1 MSKPEPETT
10 PAYDALAETFGR
22 LHRLAHVDAIV
33 QWDSATYMPPAG
45 SDARTN
51 ALAELATVAHRLR
64 TDPRM
69 KEWLAR
75 ADDEPLSDFQRASL
89 REMTRNW
96 RRANALPET
105 LVERRQ
111 QATGHCEHAWRKQR
125 AANDWAGFLVNFREV
140 VAIAREE
147 AQWLADDTGLS
158 RYDALMDGYEPDM
171 RSARLDELFGDL
183 RSWLPELIARGVTR
197 QATHFIIEPAGPF
210 SLAGQRQLCE
220 QVMTLL
226 GFDFSAGR
234 LDVSTHPFCGG
245 VPEDVRLTTRF
256 STGEFLGSLLGTIH
270 ETGHG
275 RYEQGRPRQWLGLP
289 VGEARSMAIH
299 ESQSLFFEMQ
309 LAGHP
314 GFAKLLAP
322 LIREHLGEQAAFAPD
337 NLQRLMTRV
346 APGLIRVDA
355 DELTYPAH
363 IILRYEIE
371 RPLIEGDIEVD
382 DIPSLWDAKMQ
393 ELLGLDTRGNF
404 KDGPMQDIHWPMGS
418 FGYFPCYS
426 LGAMYAAQWAAAM
439 RRELPF
445 DALISDGNL
454 APIFAWLNERIWQ
467 SASLFETDELVRR
480 ASNEALN
487 PSHYRAHLTARYL
500 G

>member
-1 MSKPEPETT
+1 MPKPEPAST
-10 PAYDALAETFGR
+10 PAYDALVETFGK

-33 QWDSATYMPPAG
+33 QWDSATYMPPAANA
-45 SDARTN
+45 ARTD
-51 ALAELATVAHRLR
+51 ALAELATVVHRLR

-75 ADDEPLSDFQRASL
+75 SADEPLSDFQRASL
-89 REMTRNW
+89 REMARNW
-96 RRANALPET
+96 RRANALPEA

-111 QATGHCEHAWRKQR
+111 QATGRCEHAWRDQR
-125 AANDWAGFLVNFREV
+125 PLNDWSGFLANFREV

-171 RSARLDELFGDL
+171 RSAQLDELFGDL
-183 RSWLPELIARGVTR
+183 KSWLPDLISRGVER
-197 QATHFIIEPAGPF
+197 QATRSIDEPSGPF

-226 GFDFSAGR
+226 AFDFSAGR
-234 LDVSTHPFCGG
+234 LDESTHPFCGG
-245 VPEDVRLTTRF
+245 VPEDVRMTTRF
-256 STGEFLGSLLGTIH
+256 STGQFLGSLLGTIH

-275 RYEQGRPRQWLGLP
+275 RYEQSRPRQWLGLP

-314 GFAKLLAP
+314 GFAKQLAP
-322 LIREHLGEQAAFAPD
+322 LIRKHLGDQEAFSPD
-337 NLQRLMTRV
+337 NLNRLLTRV
-346 APGLIRVDA
+346 EPGLIRVEA

-363 IILRYEIE
+363 VILRYEIE
-371 RPLIEGDIEVD
+371 RPLIEGDIEAE

-445 DALISDGNL
+445 DALIADGNL

-467 SASLFETDELVRR
+467 SASLFETDALVQR
-480 ASNEALN
+480 ASGEALN
-487 PSHYRAHLTARYL
+487 PAHYRAHLTARYL
-500 G
+500 A

>member
-1 MSKPEPETT
+1 MSTTEAATT
-10 PAYDALAETFGR
+10 PAYDALAENFGR
-22 LHRLAHVDAIV
+22 LHRLAHAEAIV
-33 QWDSATYMPPAG
+33 QWDSATYMPAG
-45 SDARTN
+45 GNSARTD
-51 ALAELATVAHRLR
+51 ALAELATISHRLR

-75 ADDEPLSDFQRASL
+75 ADSEPLTDFQRASL
-89 REMTRNW
+89 REMVRNW
-96 RRANALPET
+96 RRANALPEA

-111 QATGHCEHAWRKQR
+111 QATGRCEHAWREQR
-125 AANDWAGFLVNFREV
+125 PRNDWAGFLANFRDV
-140 VAIAREE
+140 VLIAREE

-158 RYDALMDGYEPDM
+158 RYDALMDGYEPGM
-171 RSARLDELFGDL
+171 RAARLDEIFGDV
-183 RSWLPELIARGVTR
+183 RGWLPELIHRGVERQSTR
-197 QATHFIIEPAGPF
+197 TIIEPVGPF
-210 SLAGQRQLCE
+210 ALAGQRQLCE
-220 QVMTLL
+220 RVMTLL

-234 LDVSTHPFCGG
+234 LDESTHPFCGG

-256 STGEFLGSLLGTIH
+256 STGQLLGSLLGTIH

-275 RYEQGRPRQWLGLP
+275 RYEQNRPRQWLGLP
-289 VGEARSMAIH
+289 VGEARSAAIH

-309 LAGHP
+309 LADHP

-322 LIREHLGEQAAFAPD
+322 LIREHLGDQAAFSPD
-337 NLQRLMTRV
+337 NLHRLLTRV
-346 APGLIRVDA
+346 EPGLIRVEA

-363 IILRYEIE
+363 VILRYEIE
-371 RPLIEGDIEVD
+371 RPLIEGDIEAED
-382 DIPSLWDAKMQ
+382 MPALWDAKMR
-393 ELLGLDTRGNF
+393 ELLDLDTRGNF

-445 DALISDGNL
+445 DTQIGEGNL
-454 APIFAWLNERIWQ
+454 APIFGWLSERIWQ
-467 SASLFETDELVRR
+467 SASVYETDELVRR
-480 ASNEALN
+480 ASGEALD
-487 PSHYRAHLTARYL
+487 PGHYRAHLAARYL